1 MARSPPLRGSS
12 VEGFLMMKQLISSG
26 ILAVTVFGGLA
37 GCTTLRVTS
46 DVNRAVVGSVQCHTF
61 GWAGTFRGDS
71 PMRNGIANPVN
82 EARLRSAIQGQLAAL
97 GIQPAN
103 GAAAPDCLVGY
114 GIGAHTQVE
123 GAYPVGWGWGFGAG
137 YGYGWRGGGFYGGY
151 GGWDEPYVYR
161 EGIIAVDLYDARSKA
176 PIPSVG
182 AGALEPD
189 TDTAGAAAV
198 SMAATP
204 AGMSLMSIAKASL
217 RSTCTTRGARRLS
230 GTPR

>member
-1 MARSPPLRGSS
+1 
-12 VEGFLMMKQLISSG
+12 MMKQLVFGGIVAVSIS
-26 ILAVTVFGGLA
+26 GGLA

-176 PIPSVG
+176 PIWHASVNQSLYG
-182 AGALEPD
+182 AIGVQAEQKID
-189 TDTAGAAAV
+189 KAV
-198 SMAATP
+198 AVIFTKYPHS
-204 AGMSLMSIAKASL
+204 
-217 RSTCTTRGARRLS
+217 
-230 GTPR
+230 